1 MVQFLASE
9 NNMDYSKP
17 SIIEKKWQN
26 LWDSRK
32 LFTARKDKKKKFYV
46 LEMFPYPSGNIHM
59 GHLRNYTIG
68 DVIARFFKNNQ
79 FNVLH
84 PMGWDSF
91 GMPAENA
98 AIENNLNP
106 KVWTEKNISNMKK
119 QLKSIGLSIDWERE
133 ISTCDSQYYKHQQK
147 LFIDLYNAGLVYKK
161 DSYVNWDPVDET
173 VLANEQVIDGK
184 GWRSGALVEKK
195 KLSQWFL
202 RISKFSKE
210 LLNDLRKL
218 DQWPEKVRAMQK
230 NWIGVSEGVE
240 IIFEISEK
248 NKKIK
253 IFTTRPETI
262 FGATFIALSVEHEI
276 SDLFDNDLE
285 FVKFKDLCIKDQ
297 EKRDSE
303 EKVAFKT
310 GLHVI
315 HPFNNK
321 KIPVFFAN
329 YVLMDY
335 GSGAIFG
342 CPAHDKRDYDFALKN
357 KLDIIKV
364 IQDTNLSS
372 LPYCE
377 TNKEDKIINSDFLN
391 TLHPSKGKEKI
402 IQIIEKSKVGGKK
415 TDFRLRDWGVSR
427 QRYWGC
433 PIPIIYT
440 EDGKALTVD
449 EKDLPV
455 KLPDDIN
462 FNISGNPLNN
472 HPTWKNTKCYK
483 TGKKATRET
492 DTLDTF
498 FDSSWY
504 FLRFCSPIE
513 ESIPFKED
521 DTNYWMPV
529 DHYIGG
535 VEHAILHLLY
545 SRFFSRA
552 LKYCNYNIPEEP
564 FKKLVTQGMVC
575 HETFKTADSKWINPN
590 NVFSEK
596 DQKGNINY
604 YTKENGKKTLVLK
617 GRSEKMSKSKK
628 NVVDPDSIISDY
640 GADTARL
647 FMISDSPP
655 ERDLE
660 WSIDG
665 IKATYKFLKKIYDHL
680 QKDFLFIIE
689 LEPKVISKIKK
700 EEKKTYNLIQKTIMG
715 YTDDVKNY
723 RFNTA
728 VAKLREMA
736 NHALKTKMSA
746 SLSNYCWSIFL
757 RLISIITPHFSD
769 ELAEISGYNEVLINL
784 KWPDFDSSDLDEK
797 IISIVLQVN
806 GKKKFL
812 IDAPFESDQEDIL
825 EIIRKNNNIPS
836 SYYNNVK
843 KVIFVKNRIINFV
856 T

>member
-391 TLHPSKGKEKI
+391 TLHPSMGKEKI
-402 IQIIEKSKVGGKK
+402 IRKIEKSKIGEKK